1 LNFYLDRRRGDELRW
16 FWAATAELEV
26 PYRNFVR
33 TLVLTGQRR
42 DEVSGMRAEELNDDC
57 SEWVIPAQRVKN
69 GREHRVPLPKLVSD
83 IVRASIGDR
92 PGSSGFVFT
101 ADSRQITGYSV
112 LKRKLDAKMMTIAL
126 AENAGAKID
135 RWTLHDLR
143 RTAATAMIELGVASN
158 VVEAILNHVS
168 GSRAGVAGV
177 YDRSQLPGPKR
188 NALEKWAR
196 HVELVVNGKTSKVVP
211 MRKAN

>member
-16 FWAATAELEV
+16 FWEATGELEV

-57 SEWVIPAQRVKN
+57 SEWVILAQRVKN
-69 GREHRVPLPKLVSD
+69 GREHRVPLPKLASD

-92 PGSSGFVFT
+92 PTGFVFT
-101 ADSRQITGYSV
+101 ADSRPITGYSA

-126 AENAGAKID
+126 AENASAKID
-135 RWTLHDLR
+135 RWTLHDPR
-143 RTAATAMIELGVASN
+143 RTAATAMMELGVASD

-188 NALEKWAR
+188 DALEKWAC
-196 HVELVVNGKTSKVVP
+196 HVELVVSGKTAKVVL
-211 MRKAN
+211 MRKAS